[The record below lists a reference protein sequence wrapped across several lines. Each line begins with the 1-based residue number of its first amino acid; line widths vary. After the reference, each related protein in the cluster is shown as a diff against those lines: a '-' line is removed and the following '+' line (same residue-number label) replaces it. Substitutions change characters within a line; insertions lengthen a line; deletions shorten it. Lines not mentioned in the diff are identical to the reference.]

1 MYSTVRSIN
10 VFLHA
15 FLQLFWKSHEADLF
29 PSPLSLSLSSFV
41 WSWTSRRCQTSA
53 SGRALEDVGRVLF
66 PKNPQA
72 SYLRYINPYV
82 WTFASLFF
90 LFPSNQGHIFN
101 RLFKAKHFA
110 DLFWQGWELFFFF
123 FKLTVYVEFNL
134 TVLLVF
140 WENYFPQP
148 VAHL

>member
-1 MYSTVRSIN
+1 M
-10 VFLHA
+10 FELLPH
-15 FLQLFWKSHEADLF
+15 F
-29 PSPLSLSLSSFV
+29 
-41 WSWTSRRCQTSA
+41 
-53 SGRALEDVGRVLF
+53 
-66 PKNPQA
+66 
-72 SYLRYINPYV
+72 
-82 WTFASLFF
+82 FF

-110 DLFWQGWELFFFF
+110 DLFWQGWQRFF
-123 FKLTVYVEFNL
+123 FKLTVYIEFNL